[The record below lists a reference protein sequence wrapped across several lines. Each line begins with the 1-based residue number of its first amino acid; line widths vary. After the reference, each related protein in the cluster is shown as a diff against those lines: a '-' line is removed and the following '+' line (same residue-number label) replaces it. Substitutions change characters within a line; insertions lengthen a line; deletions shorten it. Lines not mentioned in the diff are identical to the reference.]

1 MRFGIPIS
9 VTFAGRDEKVAA
21 VADVAEVQ
29 VDHGSRMSAAGE
41 RDLSQVV
48 GSHCCRVS
56 MCVYVYLSISTP
68 ASLILECFFECSDRY
83 V

>member
-29 VDHGSRMSAAGE
+29 VDHGSRMPAAGE

-48 GSHCCRVS
+48 GSHYCRVS
-56 MCVYVYLSISTP
+56 MCVRISLDFHSCVLNT
-68 ASLILECFFECSDRY
+68 
-83 V
+83 